1 MSQLTIFLAKS
12 VLALLLTFFGIR
24 HLTPMDQQSII
35 SVAGVLSTVSG
46 ILFGFVLAAITI
58 FTSADSSKGL
68 LGALKKNNVLKGI
81 VSGLI
86 NTGATLIASCI
97 FPLVAMFF
105 HKSQVVNL
113 PVDFALTLLGLSF
126 LMISITTF
134 FFSWRNLAMIIPHL

>member
-1 MSQLTIFLAKS
+1 MSQLSIFLVKS
-12 VLALLLTFFGIR
+12 ALALLLAWISIR
-24 HLTPMDQQSII
+24 YLSPMDHPSII

-86 NTGATLIASCI
+86 NTGATLIASCV

-105 HKSQVVNL
+105 HNSQFFNL
-113 PVDFALTLLGLSF
+113 QLDFALILLGLSF

-134 FFSWRNLAMIIPHL
+134 FFSWRSLAMIIPHL